1 VKSLCCPI
9 PSLAPRHAPRKLR
22 LYEMKSRDVLTAQCS
37 CGHFSRFASGELQRH
52 HKLPSDL
59 LVYDLQCRLRCRVCQ
74 RKKGMRIIL
83 WAGEPMPSK
92 SPHDVGH
99 HRVIVEGEVPERV
112 RI

>member
-1 VKSLCCPI
+1 
-9 PSLAPRHAPRKLR
+9 
-22 LYEMKSRDVLTAQCS
+22 
-37 CGHFSRFASGELQRH
+37 
-52 HKLPSDL
+52 
-59 LVYDLQCRLRCRVCQ
+59 
-74 RKKGMRIIL
+74 MRIIL